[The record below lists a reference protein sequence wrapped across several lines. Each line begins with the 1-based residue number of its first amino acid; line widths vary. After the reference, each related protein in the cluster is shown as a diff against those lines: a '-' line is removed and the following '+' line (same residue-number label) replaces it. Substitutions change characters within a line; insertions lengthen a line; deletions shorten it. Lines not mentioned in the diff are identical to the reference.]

1 VAKTWSFD
9 SELTRNYTR
18 VRQAFISDFL
28 DGIRTQV
35 PLQSALD
42 VGCGLGYFSKFLL
55 ERGLN
60 VVAVD
65 GRDENAKEGKRRYP
79 EITFLTRNAED
90 PALPQIGV
98 FDFVLCVGLLYHLE
112 NPFQAIRNLHA
123 LTGKVL
129 IVESMCA
136 PGPEPALLLLDEG
149 EEDNQGLNY
158 VAFYPTESCLVKML
172 CRAGFPFVYRFSRLP
187 SDPQFTPTLSRKRSR
202 TFLAAS
208 KIEISSPNL
217 LIAKE
222 PLSWS
227 SGSADPWTTTTSRA
241 RDFCRSR
248 LSSLKHRLARVF
260 SASTGIPVS
269 GSSGRDSHSK

>member
-1 VAKTWSFD
+1 MAKTWSFD

-65 GRDENAKEGKRRYP
+65 GRDENAEEGQRRYP

-136 PGPEPALLLLDEG
+136 PGPEPALLLLDEC
-149 EEDNQGLNY
+149 EDDNQGLNY

-172 CRAGFPFVYRFSRLP
+172 CRAGFPFVYSFKTLP
-187 SDPQFTPTLSRKRSR
+187 DDPAFRDTKSR
-202 TFLAAS
+202 TRERVMMVAS
-208 KIEISSPNL
+208 KAPL
-217 LIAKE
+217 DTPKLVMAKE
-222 PLSWS
+222 PMRDWDIWAAPPSWLRSQIRRVRRELRQIASQPASKS
-227 SGSADPWTTTTSRA
+227 SETNKTPA
-241 RDFCRSR
+241 
-248 LSSLKHRLARVF
+248 
-260 SASTGIPVS
+260 PV
-269 GSSGRDSHSK
+269 GK